1 MNGSTWFQGLRGA
14 AQTAAQVVLVLAL
27 FATVQFLAGRH
38 NVRFDLT
45 PTQRLSLSPYARQAV
60 EEFQGSGTI
69 YAFYDSQRVANRR
82 QMFDLLDEI
91 HAHAPQLEFE
101 LVDLDRK
108 PGLAK
113 KYKVSNY
120 DSGVL
125 ELEDGTRHALRSI
138 TEESITALLLRLSRD
153 ELGKICFVLGHGEG
167 DPRNTDERAGL
178 SKLTQAI
185 QKEGF
190 GIDWLLTVGNGDE
203 ADCTVLT
210 WVSPTHDLVEG
221 EAEAIVRRFRD
232 GGRMLFFM
240 DPGTPP
246 SFTELLRKVGIAL
259 GDDVIVDESN
269 RMLGASSFVPH
280 VDRFR
285 PEIFRDRLRAAAILP
300 IARTVRANPERDE
313 KIRVISLAG
322 TSESTWAHVGA
333 SEVPS
338 QEVQFRPTVDDPG
351 PLSIAVRATI
361 QTDEPDAPG
370 QVIVVGDSDFVT
382 NDHIDTLGNRD
393 FALGVVG
400 VVAEQASM
408 IGMRREEEKDP
419 QHPLSLTAAETRTI
433 FWVSVVALPGLS
445 TIFGAVLA
453 FVRRRHFGG
462 R

>member
-1 MNGSTWFQGLRGA
+1 MGGSSWFHGLRGA
-14 AQTAAQVVLVLAL
+14 AQAAIQVLLVLAL

-38 NVRFDLT
+38 NLRFDLT
-45 PTQRLSLSPYARQAV
+45 PTKRLSLSPYARQAV
-60 EEFQGSGTI
+60 EEFEGSGTI
-69 YAFYDSQRVANRR
+69 YAFYDSQRVADRR
-82 QMFDLLDEI
+82 RMYDLLDEV
-91 HAHAPQLEFE
+91 HSHAPHLGFE
-101 LVDLDRK
+101 LVDLDRR

-125 ELEDGTRHALRSI
+125 ELENGTRHPLRSI
-138 TEESITALLLRLSRD
+138 TEESITATLLRLSRD

-167 DPRNTDERAGL
+167 NPRDTDERTGL

-190 GIDWLLTVGNGDE
+190 AIDWLLTVGNADA

-210 WVSPTHDLVEG
+210 WVSPTHGLAEG
-221 EAEAIVRRFRD
+221 EAEAIIRRFRN
-232 GGRMLFFM
+232 GGRALFFM

-285 PEIFRDRLRAAAILP
+285 PDIFRDRLRAAAILP

-313 KIRVISLAG
+313 DISVISLAG
-322 TSESTWAHVGA
+322 TSETTWARVGA

-338 QEVQFRPTVDDPG
+338 QEIQFRPTVDDPG
-351 PLSIAVRATI
+351 PLSIAVRSTI
-361 QTDEPDAPG
+361 KTDTPNAPG
-370 QVIVVGDSDFVT
+370 QIIVVGDSDFVT

-393 FALGVVG
+393 FALGLFG
-400 VVAEQASM
+400 VVAEEASM
-408 IGMRREEEKDP
+408 IGMRREDEKDP
-419 QHPLSLTAAETRTI
+419 HHPLSLTAAETRTI
-433 FWVSVVALPGLS
+433 FWVSVIAIPALSVA
-445 TIFGAVLA
+445 FGTVLGV
-453 FVRRRHFGG
+453 VRRRHLGG

>member
-1 MNGSTWFQGLRGA
+1 
-14 AQTAAQVVLVLAL
+14 
-27 FATVQFLAGRH
+27 
-38 NVRFDLT
+38 
-45 PTQRLSLSPYARQAV
+45 
-60 EEFQGSGTI
+60 
-69 YAFYDSQRVANRR
+69 
-82 QMFDLLDEI
+82 MFDLLDEI
-91 HAHAPQLEFE
+91 HSCAPQLNFE
-101 LVDLDRK
+101 LVDLDRR

-113 KYKVSNY
+113 KYRVSNY

-125 ELEDGTRHALRSI
+125 ELDDGSRHPLRSV
-138 TEESITALLLRLSRD
+138 TEEGVTALLLRLSRD
-153 ELGKICFVLGHGEG
+153 ELGKVCFVLGHGEG
-167 DPRNTDERAGL
+167 DPRDTGERTGL
-178 SKLTQAI
+178 SKLTGAI

-190 GIDWLLTVGNGDE
+190 GVDWLLTVGNGDE

-210 WVSPTHDLVEG
+210 FVSPTHDLVEG
-221 EAEAIVRRFRD
+221 EADAIIRRFRD
-232 GGRMLFFM
+232 GGRMLFFV

-246 SFTELLRKVGIAL
+246 SFTEVLRRAGIAL

-269 RMLGASSFVPH
+269 RMLGASSFVPR

-285 PEIFRDRLRAAAILP
+285 PDIFRDRLRAAAILP

-322 TSESTWAHVGA
+322 TSESTWARVGA

-338 QEVQFRPTVDDPG
+338 EEIQFRPTVDDRG

-361 QTDEPDAPG
+361 QTDKPNAPG
-370 QVIVVGDSDFVT
+370 QIIAVGDSDFVT

-393 FALGVVG
+393 FALGLVG
-400 VVAEQASM
+400 VVAEEASM

-433 FWVSVVALPGLS
+433 FWVSVVAIPGLS
-445 TIFGAVLA
+445 IIFGAALGLL
-453 FVRRRHFGG
+453 RRRHLGG